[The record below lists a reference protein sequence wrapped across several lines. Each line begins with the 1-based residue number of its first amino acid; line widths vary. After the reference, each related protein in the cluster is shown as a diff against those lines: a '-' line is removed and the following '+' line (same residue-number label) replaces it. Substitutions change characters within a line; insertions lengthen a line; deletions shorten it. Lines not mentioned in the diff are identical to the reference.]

1 MIKGKYIGLVTI
13 DFHIDENRPG
23 LLPLDE
29 IKERVRQYFDADIQE
44 LISNEMLNLA
54 SVSVEQK
61 FLDIYLSKE
70 E

>member
-1 MIKGKYIGLVTI
+1 MIKGKYVCLVTI

-29 IKERVRQYFDADIQE
+29 IKERVHQYFDADIQE
-44 LISNEMLNLA
+44 LISDEMQDQA

-61 FLDIYLSKE
+61 FLDVYLSKE

>member
-23 LLPLDE
+23 LLPPDE
-29 IKERVRQYFDADIQE
+29 IKERVHQYFDADIQE
-44 LISNEMLNLA
+44 LISDEMLDLA

-61 FLDIYLSKE
+61 FLDVYLSKE

>member
-1 MIKGKYIGLVTI
+1 MIKGKYVCLVTI

-29 IKERVRQYFDADIQE
+29 IKERVHQYFDADIQE
-44 LISNEMLNLA
+44 LISDEQDLA

-61 FLDIYLSKE
+61 FLDVYLSKE

>member
-1 MIKGKYIGLVTI
+1 MIKGKYVCLVTI
-13 DFHIDENRPG
+13 DFHIDENRPD

-29 IKERVRQYFDADIQE
+29 IKEHVHQYFDADIQE
-44 LISNEMLNLA
+44 LISDEMLDLA

-61 FLDIYLSKE
+61 FLDVYLSKE

>member
-54 SVSVEQK
+54 SVSVGQK

>member
-1 MIKGKYIGLVTI
+1 MIKGKYVGLVTI

-23 LLPLDE
+23 LLPFDE
-29 IKERVRQYFDADIQE
+29 IKERVHQYFNADIQE
-44 LISNEMLNLA
+44 LISDEMQDQA

-61 FLDIYLSKE
+61 FLDVYLSKE